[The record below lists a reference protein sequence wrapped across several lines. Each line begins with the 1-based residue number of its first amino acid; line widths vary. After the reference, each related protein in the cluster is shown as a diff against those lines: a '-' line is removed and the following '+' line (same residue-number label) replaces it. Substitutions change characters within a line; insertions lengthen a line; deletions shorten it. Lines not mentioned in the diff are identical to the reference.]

1 MASQKVFQL
10 KKSIKSLLNQFNLS
24 KFKRLSKEGGWVI
37 GGQIGT
43 FIGSFFL
50 VRVLTEYLDP
60 VDYGKLAL
68 GLTVAGFINQ
78 LIMGGIS
85 NGITRFYSI
94 AIEKNDLPGYLSSSK
109 IIMFYATIFVILV
122 GVSIIFILEMIDS
135 KQWISISIA
144 ALFYSLFSAYNGVI
158 SGIQNSARQ
167 RKTVA
172 MHGILDAWL
181 KIALAILVMLIFGKS
196 GTSVV
201 WGYTISIF
209 IVTLSQLYFI
219 NKLIKSEN
227 SIRGKVNQKWIKQI
241 LNYSWP
247 FFLWGIF
254 NWAQQSAGRWS
265 LELYVNT
272 EDVGYFSLLTQIGSS
287 PIQVF
292 VGLMMSF
299 LMPIVFSRAGDGSDI
314 NRNKK
319 AWEILK
325 LFALGILFLTLIVF
339 LFAFGFHKFVF
350 EVLVSKKYWAVSYL
364 LPWIVLSGGASS
376 MALIIATH
384 MHALKKTANLAISQ
398 IGGSMV
404 GIIATFL
411 LVKYFGMI
419 GAIYSSIIYSV
430 SYLLLTIYVVKKN
443 N

>member
-1 MASQKVFQL
+1 M
-10 KKSIKSLLNQFNLS
+10 KKSIKSLLNKFDPS
-24 KFKRLSKEGGWVI
+24 RFKRLSKEGAWII
-37 GGQIGT
+37 GGQIAT
-43 FIGSFFL
+43 VIGSFFL
-50 VRVLTEYLDP
+50 VRALTEYLDP

-68 GLTVAGFINQ
+68 GLTVAGFVNQ

-94 AIEKNDLPGYLSSSK
+94 AIEKNDLFGYISSSK
-109 IIMFYATIFVILV
+109 VIMFYATILVIIV
-122 GVSIIFILEMIDS
+122 GVSIIFVLKIIDN

-172 MHGILDAWL
+172 IHGIMDVWL
-181 KIALAILVMLIFGKS
+181 KIALAILVMLIFGKTS
-196 GTSVV
+196 TSVV

-227 SIRGKVNQKWIKQI
+227 SKRSKVNEKWIKQI
-241 LNYSWP
+241 LDYSWP
-247 FFLWGIF
+247 FILWGVF
-254 NWAQQSAGRWS
+254 NWVQQSAGRWS
-265 LELYVNT
+265 LELYLNT

-287 PIQVF
+287 PIQVL
-292 VGLMMSF
+292 VGLTMSF
-299 LMPIVFSRAGDGSDI
+299 LMPIVFTRAGDGSDI
-314 NRNKK
+314 NRNKD
-319 AWEILK
+319 AWKILK
-325 LFALGILFLTLIVF
+325 LFGLCILSLTLLVF
-339 LFAFGFHKFVF
+339 LFALGFHKFIF
-350 EVLVSKKYWAVSYL
+350 QILVSKKYWAVSYL
-364 LPWIVLSGGASS
+364 LPWTVLAGGASS
-376 MALIIATH
+376 IALIIATQ

-404 GIIATFL
+404 GIIATFP

-419 GAIYSSIIYSV
+419 GAIYSSIIYSI
-430 SYLLLTIYVVKKN
+430 SYLILTIYIVQKN
-443 N
+443 NHIK